1 MSTIAASS
9 APGTVPNP
17 SFSGG
22 INGERNLVS
31 MAKDL
36 SLPVGAISVIF
47 VMLIP
52 VPAFVMDLL
61 LACSM
66 GVSVL
71 VFLSAVQVRKA
82 VDFSVFP
89 TLLLLLTL
97 FRLSLNIA
105 SSRRILLH
113 GSEGTAAAGSV
124 IEAFGQFV
132 VGGNYVVGFVLFLA
146 LIAIQFLVVS
156 HGAVRTAEVTARFT
170 LDALPGK
177 QMAIDADV
185 NAGVIDEVTARRR
198 RQLIAQ
204 EAEFYGAMDGAARF
218 NQRDALATI
227 LITAVNIIAGLL
239 IGTIQQGVALGEAVR
254 TYTILTVGDGLVTM
268 IPSLLVSVAGGM
280 VLTRA
285 SSSGELATE
294 LGTQLFRGG
303 ITLYVGSG
311 VMAALC
317 LVPGLPKF
325 SFVVLALTLA
335 GLGRHVKSKAV
346 EGDSSQEDSVKAPGK
361 AQTDNLIGVPQVD
374 DLSLEIG
381 FQLIPLVDENQG
393 GKFLTRVR
401 TLRRQLACELGFLV
415 PPIHILDNL
424 RLKPREY
431 VFSLRGI
438 EIGRWQTEGNSLL
451 AVSAEP
457 DPRPLPGK
465 ETREPTFGVPA
476 RWIQPALEDQA
487 IAAGY
492 SVVDT
497 ITVVSTHA
505 AEMIR
510 QHAHDLLSRT
520 ETKRLLDSPKETHP
534 KLVEELIPKLMSLG
548 EVHRVLQQL
557 LREQVSI
564 RDLGSILE
572 ALVETAPNT
581 KAVPQLVEAARHALG
596 RRLLQPMLDPD
607 GHLRV
612 LVLDPALEEEL
623 LATLQPDSLAR
634 LLSDGKWQ
642 ATPVFKRITES
653 LKQLIGSPISTAIP
667 VLLCQSPA
675 RYHLRRWLEPLFPR
689 VAVIAPSEIPPEVR
703 VRSVGIVR

>member
-1 MSTIAASS
+1 M
-9 APGTVPNP
+9 
-17 SFSGG
+17 
-22 INGERNLVS
+22 
-31 MAKDL
+31 
-36 SLPVGAISVIF
+36 
-47 VMLIP
+47 
-52 VPAFVMDLL
+52 
-61 LACSM
+61 
-66 GVSVL
+66 
-71 VFLSAVQVRKA
+71 
-82 VDFSVFP
+82 
-89 TLLLLLTL
+89 
-97 FRLSLNIA
+97 
-105 SSRRILLH
+105 
-113 GSEGTAAAGSV
+113 
-124 IEAFGQFV
+124 
-132 VGGNYVVGFVLFLA
+132 
-146 LIAIQFLVVS
+146 
-156 HGAVRTAEVTARFT
+156 
-170 LDALPGK
+170 
-177 QMAIDADV
+177 
-185 NAGVIDEVTARRR
+185 
-198 RQLIAQ
+198 
-204 EAEFYGAMDGAARF
+204 
-218 NQRDALATI
+218 
-227 LITAVNIIAGLL
+227 
-239 IGTIQQGVALGEAVR
+239 
-254 TYTILTVGDGLVTM
+254 
-268 IPSLLVSVAGGM
+268 
-280 VLTRA
+280 
-285 SSSGELATE
+285 
-294 LGTQLFRGG
+294 
-303 ITLYVGSG
+303 
-311 VMAALC
+311 
-317 LVPGLPKF
+317 
-325 SFVVLALTLA
+325 
-335 GLGRHVKSKAV
+335 
-346 EGDSSQEDSVKAPGK
+346 
-361 AQTDNLIGVPQVD
+361 D

-401 TLRRQLACELGFLV
+401 TLRRQLAGELGFLV

-497 ITVVSTHA
+497 ITVISTHA

-510 QHAHDLLSRT
+510 QHAHELLSRA
-520 ETKRLLDSPKETHP
+520 ETKRLLDSLNETHP

-596 RRLLQPMLDPD
+596 RRLLQTMLDAD

-623 LATLQPDSLAR
+623 LAALQPDSLAR

-642 ATPVFKRITES
+642 AMPVFKRIAES
-653 LKQLIGSPISTAIP
+653 LKQLIGSPMLYGHPRAPLSESRAVPLAP
-667 VLLCQSPA
+667 VA
-675 RYHLRRWLEPLFPR
+675 GAPLPR